1 MASIVN
7 FADKR
12 PAFDVALIVNVHR
25 ARPYLART
33 TLSIE
38 EAALFAQA
46 EGVRIQLVL
55 VLDRPDVSTSDWV
68 SRYDWSAFDGHEIIT
83 VDHGSLGPARNDGL
97 RAARGEFVMLLD
109 DDDLISFNSIV
120 ECLRTAR
127 KEGSRCIVIPQ
138 YVVNFGPGSLLAKY
152 SGSDDISPLALISDH
167 PYVSRIF
174 AHSSIRDALSFAD
187 VPRGGA
193 YAFED
198 WHFNATACALGYRFR
213 TACDTILF
221 YRLRSDGLSRLARIE
236 SLNQIPPSPLFE
248 PRTFLRLYRDSDFS
262 RPAHEPL
269 PFDEHQIRREFLDSP
284 VLRELV
290 EAARRLEPAIS
301 LNEATPA
308 WSNAAGG
315 LRLGAAYLRAC
326 EIVRNRRFSHVV
338 LLDSSVAWQDMRYLA
353 DVFGFLES
361 QEAEF
366 SLLLLSPSPLQH
378 KQSLSD
384 HVVALTAVDLGYS
397 ATTPSTEEFQLI
409 AFRLIVAVAA
419 DAHVHMIPGRFPHEF
434 FARYRRAL
442 SRQRKCYYRFEQG
455 SDLMPDSAVFQF
467 VSDFIDELDVAI
479 YRSDAVLE
487 RDRTR
492 IDRGAQKWRLLR
504 PRSHSPAA
512 RSAALAP
519 PSRRLLYR
527 RGDPASAGADLL
539 FLVARH
545 LGLGVPDVLL
555 DVVLDD
561 YPDAGHL
568 DRVALFPNLRVVPAS
583 AIVDDSQPY
592 DAVIVEDH
600 GYSDW
605 QRGIYPVPMVVLQ
618 MAAEATDAA
627 AEQDGRIRIREPSS
641 ERAAAALARTIRR
654 FYSDAAWSRQLRQ
667 AAVAYVQDRHG
678 PKSFATMAARA
689 LQ

>member
-12 PAFDVALIVNVHR
+12 PAFDVGLVVNLHR

-33 TLSIE
+33 VLSIE
-38 EAALFAQA
+38 EAVLFAQA
-46 EGVRIQLVL
+46 EGVRIQIVL
-55 VLDRPDVSTSDWV
+55 VLDRPDGATSDWIN
-68 SRYDWSAFDGHEIIT
+68 RYDWSAFDGHEIIT
-83 VDHGSLGPARNDGL
+83 VDYGSLGPARNDGL

-109 DDDLISFNSIV
+109 DDDLISFNLIV
-120 ECLRTAR
+120 ECLRIAR
-127 KEGSRCIVIPQ
+127 REGPRCIVIPQ

-213 TACDTILF
+213 ATRDTVLF
-221 YRLRSDGLSRLARIE
+221 YRLRADGLSRLARIE

-248 PRTFLRLYRDSDFS
+248 PRIFLRLHRDSDFS
-262 RPAHEPL
+262 HPVHEPL
-269 PFDEHQIRREFLDSP
+269 PFDEHQIRREFLDSA

-290 EAARRLEPAIS
+290 EAARRIEPAIS
-301 LNEATPA
+301 LDEATPA

-326 EIVRNRRFSHVV
+326 EIVQNSRFNHVV
-338 LLDSSVAWQDMRYLA
+338 LLDSSVAWQDLRYLA
-353 DVFGFLES
+353 DVFGFLKS

-366 SLLLLSPSPLQH
+366 SLLLLSPSPLEQ

-384 HVVALTAVDLGYS
+384 QVVAVTGADLGDCAS
-397 ATTPSTEEFQLI
+397 TPSAEEFQLI
-409 AFRLIVAVAA
+409 ALRLIEAVAG

-442 SRQRKCYYRFEQG
+442 SRHRKHYYRFERG
-455 SDLMPDSAVFQF
+455 SGSMSDAAVFQF
-467 VSDFIDELDVAI
+467 VSDFIDELDLAI

-492 IDRGAQKWRLLR
+492 IDRGAHKWRLLR
-504 PRSHSPAA
+504 PQSRSPAA
-512 RSAALAP
+512 RSAEVAP
-519 PSRRLLYR
+519 QSRRLLYR

-539 FLVARH
+539 FLVARQ
-545 LGLGVPDVLL
+545 LGLSVPDVLL

-561 YPDAGHL
+561 YPEAAHL
-568 DRVALFPNLRVVPAS
+568 DRVSVLPNLRGVPAS
-583 AIVDDSQPY
+583 AAVDDSRLY
-592 DAVIVEDH
+592 DAVIVQDH
-600 GYSDW
+600 GYPDW
-605 QRGIYPVPMVVLQ
+605 QHDSYPVPTVVLQ
-618 MAAEATDAA
+618 TTAEATDAI
-627 AEQDGRIRIREPSS
+627 AEEDGRLRIREPSG

-654 FYSDAAWSRQLRQ
+654 FYSDAAWSAQLRQ
-667 AAVAYVQDRHG
+667 AALAYVQDRQG
-678 PKSFATMAARA
+678 PSSFAAMAARA
-689 LQ
+689 MQ

>member
-7 FADKR
+7 LADKR
-12 PAFDVALIVNVHR
+12 PAFDVALVVNLHR

-33 TLSIE
+33 MLSIE
-38 EAALFAQA
+38 EAVLFAQA

-55 VLDRPDVSTSDWV
+55 VLDRPDGSTSDWIG
-68 SRYDWSAFDGHEIIT
+68 RYDCAAFDGHEIIT
-83 VDHGSLGPARNDGL
+83 VDYGSLGPARNDGL

-109 DDDLISFNSIV
+109 DDDLISFNLIV
-120 ECLRTAR
+120 ECLRIAR
-127 KEGSRCIVIPQ
+127 KEGPRCIVIPQ
-138 YVVNFGPGSLLAKY
+138 YVVNFGPGSQLAKY

-174 AHSSIRDALSFAD
+174 AHSSIRDALLFAD

-198 WHFNATACALGYRFR
+198 WHFNATAYALGYRFR
-213 TACDTILF
+213 IARDTILF

-290 EAARRLEPAIS
+290 EAARRIEPAIS
-301 LNEATPA
+301 LDDAMPA

-315 LRLGAAYLRAC
+315 LRLGAAYVRAC
-326 EIVRNRRFSHVV
+326 EIVQNSRFSHVV
-338 LLDSSVAWQDMRYLA
+338 LLDSSVTWQDLRYLA

-361 QEAEF
+361 QEARF
-366 SLLLLSPSPLQH
+366 GLLLLSPSPLQH

-384 HVVALTAVDLGYS
+384 HVVAVTGADLGDS
-397 ATTPSTEEFQLI
+397 ATTPSTEDFQLI
-409 AFRLIVAVAA
+409 ALRLIGAVAA
-419 DAHVHMIPGRFPHEF
+419 DAHVHMMPGRFPHEF

-442 SRQRKCYYRFEQG
+442 SRHRKYYYRFEQG
-455 SDLMPDSAVFQF
+455 SGSVPDSAVFQF
-467 VSDFIDELDVAI
+467 VSDFIDELDLAI

-492 IDRGAQKWRLLR
+492 IDRGAHKWRLLR
-504 PRSHSPAA
+504 PRSHPPAA

-545 LGLGVPDVLL
+545 LGLSVPDVLL
-555 DVVLDD
+555 DVMLDD
-561 YPDAGHL
+561 YPDAARL
-568 DRVALFPNLRVVPAS
+568 DRVSLLPNLRIVPSS
-583 AIVDDSQPY
+583 AIVDDTQLY
-592 DAVIVEDH
+592 DAVIVQDH
-600 GYSDW
+600 GYPGW
-605 QRGIYPVPMVVLQ
+605 QHESYPVPMVVLQ
-618 MAAEATDAA
+618 ASAEAPDAI
-627 AEQDGRIRIREPSS
+627 AEQDGRLCIREPSS
-641 ERAAAALARTIRR
+641 ERAAAAVARTIRR
-654 FYSDAAWSRQLRQ
+654 FYSDAAWSTQLRQ

-678 PKSFATMAARA
+678 PRSFATMAARA